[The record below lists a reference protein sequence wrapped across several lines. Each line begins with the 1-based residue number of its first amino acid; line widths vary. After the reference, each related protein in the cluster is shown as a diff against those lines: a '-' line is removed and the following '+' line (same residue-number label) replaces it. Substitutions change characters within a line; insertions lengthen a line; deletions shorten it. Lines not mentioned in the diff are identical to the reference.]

1 MVSLLSCLSLVLLP
15 LAPGAGA
22 PHAAPQPVAAP
33 GATATSSVFFGK
45 WELDLTRMPDS
56 YGPPPKRV
64 LFEFADLRDGR
75 WQTTIDITDRDD
87 SIRHMAVAYRPDGS
101 TAPITMKN
109 SEADSVAV
117 LLPVP
122 DVLILNLGR
131 AKTLGSVRVYTML
144 AGGNEMIES
153 AAALTSEGQPFVRTF
168 HFKRVR

>member
-1 MVSLLSCLSLVLLP
+1 MVSLLSCLSLLLLP
-15 LAPGAGA
+15 LAPSAGA
-22 PHAAPQPVAAP
+22 AHPASQPVAAP
-33 GATATSSVFFGK
+33 GVAAASSVFLGK

-64 LFEFADLRDGR
+64 LFEFQDLRDGR

-87 SIRHMAVAYRPDGS
+87 SVRHMAVAYRPDGS
-101 TAPITMKN
+101 TAPIAVKN

-153 AAALTSEGQPFVRTF
+153 AAALNGDGQPFVRTF